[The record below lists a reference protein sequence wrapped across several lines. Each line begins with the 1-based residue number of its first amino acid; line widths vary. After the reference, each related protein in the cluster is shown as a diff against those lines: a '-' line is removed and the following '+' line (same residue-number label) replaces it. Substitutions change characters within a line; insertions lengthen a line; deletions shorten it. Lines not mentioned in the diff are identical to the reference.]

1 MKVRLSSG
9 KLLLPHFW
17 SLCKRI
23 YTETVGPFG
32 PETAKTGSLRREK
45 GSKLKVTNL
54 TLRNGALFV
63 HLQGFQLKFLKDF
76 FGRLR
81 TKAMDE
87 LHMFKTQIQLKP
99 L

>member
-54 TLRNGALFV
+54 T
-63 HLQGFQLKFLKDF
+63 FLKKREKWSTF
-76 FGRLR
+76 CPSAGVPTKILKRL
-81 TKAMDE
+81 
-87 LHMFKTQIQLKP
+87 FW
-99 L
+99 